1 MFSVDQALS
10 DSFIYGDFGL
20 PIAHENRDY
29 KPVSKTAYA
38 EILVLQND
46 KTAWTIEDVDQ
57 SDGVFRVILRYPSGQ
72 GVGGIKNKADE
83 IIDTYKIG
91 SRIIYN
97 DQEIEVTAVSRDV
110 GVQETG
116 WYKMIIDVRYKT
128 FFGR

>member
-1 MFSVDQALS
+1 MFAVDQAFIS
-10 DSFIYGDFGL
+10 SFVNADFGL

-29 KPVSKTAYA
+29 TPVQGTAYA

-46 KTAWTIEDVDQ
+46 KTPWSVEDVDE

-72 GVGGIKNKADE
+72 GVGAVKNKADE
-83 IIDTYKIG
+83 IIDNYKNG
-91 SRIIYN
+91 SEITHNGQTVKIISVN
-97 DQEIEVTAVSRDV
+97 RAV

-116 WYKMIIDVRYKT
+116 WYKMMVDIRYKT

>member
-1 MFSVDQALS
+1 MFAVDSALVE
-10 DSFIYGDFGL
+10 SFIDQDFGL
-20 PIAHENRDY
+20 PIAHENRNY
-29 KPVSKTAYA
+29 KPVSGTAYA

-46 KTAWTIEDVDQ
+46 KTAWSIEDVDQ

-83 IIDTYKIG
+83 IINTYKIG

-97 DQEIEVTAVSRDV
+97 DQVIEVTAVNRAV

-116 WYKMIIDVRYKT
+116 WYKIVIDVRYKT
-128 FFGR
+128 FFRR

>member
-1 MFSVDQALS
+1 MFAVDSALVE
-10 DSFIYGDFGL
+10 SFIDQDFGL
-20 PIAHENRDY
+20 PIAHENRNY
-29 KPVSKTAYA
+29 KPISGTAYA

-46 KTAWTIEDVDQ
+46 KTAWSIEDVDQ
-57 SDGVFRVILRYPSGQ
+57 SDGVFRVILRYPSGK

-97 DQEIEVTAVSRDV
+97 DQVIEVTAVNRAV

-116 WYKMIIDVRYKT
+116 WYKMVIDVRYKT
-128 FFGR
+128 FFRR

>member
-1 MFSVDQALS
+1 MFAVDSALVG
-10 DSFIYGDFGL
+10 SFIDQDFGL
-20 PIAHENRDY
+20 PIAHENRNY
-29 KPVSKTAYA
+29 KPISGTAYA

-46 KTAWTIEDVDQ
+46 KTAWSIEDVDQ

-72 GVGGIKNKADE
+72 GVGGIKNKVDE

-97 DQEIEVTAVSRDV
+97 DQVIEVTAVNRGV

-116 WYKMIIDVRYKT
+116 RYKIVIDVRYKT
-128 FFGR
+128 FFRR